1 MVFTNKKV
9 QFPHQKKNN
18 ITNLKRIFNRNYKFQ
33 NFQLLVLLKRLVQKR
48 KSQLTRITNFPF
60 ANVSYHT
67 CLF

>member
-18 ITNLKRIFNRNYKFQ
+18 TTNLKRIFNRKFQ
-33 NFQLLVLLKRLVQKR
+33 NFQLLVLLKRLVQKK
-48 KSQLTRITNFPF
+48 KSELNRITNFPF
-60 ANVSYHT
+60 ANVSYRT

>member
-18 ITNLKRIFNRNYKFQ
+18 ITNLKRIFNRKFQ

-48 KSQLTRITNFPF
+48 KSELTRITNFPF
-60 ANVSYHT
+60 ANV
-67 CLF
+67 